1 MTPESAGSRLDDTR
15 TNATM
20 SFPCPLGV
28 RMLLGADAPAELDVI
43 GDPSILGHRSVA
55 VLCSRVCPATIVVEA
70 QTAARSLTAAHVAE
84 IGGFQSPLERR
95 FMESAIKAECLLVQ
109 VCGRDIRRLSVTSVQ
124 RRLIDHRL
132 LCLVSG
138 VRASDRW
145 TTRDRALRRNLL
157 AVALADA
164 VLVIYAQ
171 PGGGAESAV
180 HQAVRWGKTVL
191 ALESPHNE
199 CMRSLGISLVG
210 PDDVGASVEE
220 ALND

>member
-1 MTPESAGSRLDDTR
+1 MTPESTKSCLGAAVGTTAASI
-15 TNATM
+15 A
-20 SFPCPLGV
+20 CPP
-28 RMLLGADAPAELDVI
+28 RARILLGADAPAELDVI
-43 GDPSILGHRSVA
+43 GDPGILGYRSVA

-70 QTAARSLTAAHVAE
+70 QTAARSLAATHVAE

-124 RRLIDHRL
+124 RQLIDHSL

-138 VRASDRW
+138 VRANDRW
-145 TTRDRALRRNLL
+145 TTRERALRRNLL
-157 AVALADA
+157 AVALANV

-171 PGGGAESAV
+171 PGGGAELAV
-180 HQAVRWGKTVL
+180 HQAVSWGKTVL

-199 CMRSLGISLVG
+199 GMRSLGIRLVG
-210 PDDVGASVEE
+210 PDDVGASAEE

>member
-1 MTPESAGSRLDDTR
+1 MTPESAGSRLGGTR

-55 VLCSRVCPATIVVEA
+55 VFCSRVCPATIVVEA
-70 QTAARSLTAAHVAE
+70 QTAARSLATARVAE
-84 IGGFQSPLERR
+84 IGGFQSPLEQR
-95 FMESAIKAECLLVQ
+95 FMKWAIETGSLLVQ
-109 VCGRDIRRLSVTSVQ
+109 VRGRDIRRLSVTPTQ
-124 RRLIDHRL
+124 RSLVDGKL

-138 VRASDRW
+138 IRASDRW
-145 TTRDRALRRNLL
+145 TTRERALRRNLL
-157 AVALADA
+157 AVALADV
-164 VLVIYAQ
+164 VLVVYAQ
-171 PGGGAESAV
+171 PGGGTEAAV
-180 HQAVRWGKTVL
+180 HQAISLGKTVV

-199 CMRSLGISLVG
+199 GMRSLGIRLVG
-210 PDDVGASVEE
+210 PDDVGTSVEE

>member
-1 MTPESAGSRLDDTR
+1 MTPESAGSRLGGTR

-43 GDPSILGHRSVA
+43 GDPGMLGHRMTA
-55 VLCSRVCPATIVVEA
+55 VLCSRVCPATIVIEA
-70 QTAARSLTAAHVAE
+70 QTAARSLAAAHVAE
-84 IGGFQSPLERR
+84 TGGFHSPLERR
-95 FMESAIKAECLLVQ
+95 FMESATKMGSPVVQ
-109 VCGRDIRRLSVTSVQ
+109 VCGRDIRRLSLTLVQ
-124 RRLIDHRL
+124 RRLIDGGL

-138 VRASDRW
+138 IRASDRW
-145 TTRDRALRRNLL
+145 TTRERALRRNLL
-157 AVALADA
+157 AVALANV

-180 HQAVRWGKTVL
+180 HQAVSWGKTVL

-199 CMRSLGISLVG
+199 GMRSLGISLVG
-210 PDDVGASVEE
+210 PDDVGASAEE